1 MVWGNLFK
9 TKVEAHILA
18 KDLFRVWVMD
28 DLETKYE
35 DNIREWRNY
44 DNFDE
49 AKCRYALY
57 VYLVSVVAVALT
69 AIAEK
74 SPEFKGVI
82 HSFREH
88 ASSAVKKFWNIQNE
102 RFDQEVEGAA
112 NNLAPLFFTHPS
124 ENRGLSLEWSRGWLA
139 GFGVNKYN
147 PISLFNLTF
156 RWKNSFL
163 HLCRLLNKF
172 RVI

>member
-1 MVWGNLFK
+1 MVFGNLFK

-28 DLETKYE
+28 YLETKYE
-35 DNIREWRNY
+35 DKIREWRNY

-69 AIAEK
+69 TIAKK

-82 HSFREH
+82 HSFREY
-88 ASSAVKKFWNIQNE
+88 ALSAAKRLWNVQNE

-112 NNLAPLFFTHPS
+112 KNLALLFFTRTS
-124 ENRGLSLEWSRGWLA
+124 ENRDLSFEWSREWLV
-139 GFGVNKYN
+139 GFGVNEYN
-147 PISLFNLTF
+147 PVRLFKVTLW
-156 RWKNSFL
+156 WKDSFI
-163 HLCRLLNKF
+163 HLCSLLNKF